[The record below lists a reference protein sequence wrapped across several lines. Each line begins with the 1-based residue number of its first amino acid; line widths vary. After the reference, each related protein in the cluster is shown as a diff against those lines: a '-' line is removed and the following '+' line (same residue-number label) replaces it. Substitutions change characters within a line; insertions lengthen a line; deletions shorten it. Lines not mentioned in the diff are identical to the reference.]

1 MTRVHPFKQV
11 DVFTARPFYG
21 NPVAVIFD
29 ADDLSD
35 VEMLKIANWTNLSET
50 TFFQSPSPGSGA
62 DYRLRIFH
70 PQGELPFAGHPTIG
84 SAHAFIERG
93 GAKLDANVLRMECG
107 AGVLAIRT
115 AGEGSE
121 SLIFAETPEAR
132 FVHEFGTSVEAIS
145 AALGAPIVTDPP
157 PASVHNGPTWL
168 FVQMDDTAVTSLKPD
183 LAAVARLSEDF
194 SLTGIAAFAL
204 TDGDCAVHIRCFC
217 PIINVAEDPVTGS
230 ANASLPTY
238 LERSGLLDRVGRART
253 GARPGEYISMQGME
267 LGRDGRV
274 HVRTRVYPEPG
285 ANRSRRGQR
294 TEIGG
299 QAVTVIDGEIRL

>member
-1 MTRVHPFKQV
+1 MR
-11 DVFTARPFYG
+11 R
-21 NPVAVIFD
+21 
-29 ADDLSD
+29 
-35 VEMLKIANWTNLSET
+35 IANWTNLSET
-50 TFFQSPSPGSGA
+50 TFFQSPSSGSGA

-84 SAHAFIERG
+84 SAHAYIERG
-93 GAKLDANVLRMECG
+93 GARLDANVLRMECS

-115 AGEGSE
+115 AGEGGE
-121 SLIFAETPEAR
+121 TLIFSETPEAQ

-145 AALGAPIVTDPP
+145 AALGAPIVTDPA
-157 PASVHNGPTWL
+157 PASVYNGPTWL
-168 FVQMDDTAVTSLKPD
+168 FTQLEDAAITSLKPD
-183 LAAVARLSEDF
+183 MAAVSRLSEDF

-204 TDGDCAVHIRCFC
+204 TDSDPAVHIRVFG
-217 PIINVAEDPVTGS
+217 PIAGVPEDPVTGS

-238 LERSGLLDRVGRART
+238 LERSGLLDRVGR
-253 GARPGEYISMQGME
+253 EYVSKQGME

-285 ANRSRRGQR
+285 ESRSRRSTR